1 MNDILTSLLKA
12 IDHPILAAIIILCIA
27 LTFIFKDKIFT
38 YITLPSLQVKKNN
51 SVHKIKSLES
61 HDVFNTLY
69 RVRNEVKNSKFYTH
83 GDFDATKTKMCSD
96 FANFK
101 VEVCYKGFK
110 DFISDD
116 DLDTMQKD
124 KLKIEIT
131 KLQNKLH
138 EKYIE
143 QIKDHWRR
151 RGIALA
157 DAEYIVDLFENFRY
171 DVLASF
177 EHRINSIF
185 GTSYHK
191 NNFDL
196 MLAVLEMWAMGID
209 LLPKDMQT
217 TFESVN
223 GRFKKIDY
231 GT

>member
-1 MNDILTSLLKA
+1 
-12 IDHPILAAIIILCIA
+12 
-27 LTFIFKDKIFT
+27 
-38 YITLPSLQVKKNN
+38 
-51 SVHKIKSLES
+51 
-61 HDVFNTLY
+61 
-69 RVRNEVKNSKFYTH
+69 
-83 GDFDATKTKMCSD
+83 MCND

-101 VEVCYKGFK
+101 ADVCYQGFK
-110 DFISDD
+110 DFISDEG
-116 DLDTMQKD
+116 LENMQKD

-151 RGIALA
+151 RGISLE
-157 DAEYIVDLFENFRY
+157 DAEYIVDLFEKFRY
-171 DVLASF
+171 DVLVSF

-191 NNFDL
+191 SNFDL
-196 MLAVLEMWAMGID
+196 MLATMEMWAMGID

-223 GRFKKIDY
+223 GRFKNVDY
-231 GT
+231 

>member
-1 MNDILTSLLKA
+1 MNDLLPSLLRA
-12 IDHPILAAIIILCIA
+12 IDHPLLATIIILCIA
-27 LTFIFKDKIFT
+27 LTFIFKDKIFN
-38 YITLPSLQVKKNN
+38 YITLSSINKKKNN
-51 SVHKIKSLES
+51 HAFKIKNLES

-69 RVRNEVKNSKFYTH
+69 RVKNEVKNTKFYTH
-83 GDFDATKTKMCSD
+83 GEFDATKTKMCSD

-101 VEVCYKGFK
+101 TDVCYKGFK
-110 DFISDD
+110 DFISDES
-116 DLDTMQKD
+116 LETMQKD

-151 RGIALA
+151 KGISLD
-157 DAEYIVDLFENFRY
+157 DAEYIVDLFEKFRY
-171 DVLASF
+171 DVLVSF

-185 GTSYHK
+185 STSYHK

-196 MLAVLEMWAMGID
+196 MLAIIEMWAMGID

-223 GRFKKIDY
+223 GRFKELDY

>member
-1 MNDILTSLLKA
+1 MNDILTPLLKA
-12 IDHPILAAIIILCIA
+12 IDHPGLAAAIILFIA
-27 LTFIFKDKIFT
+27 LAFIFKDTIFS
-38 YITLPSLQVKKNN
+38 YITQKSYKRKVSKDTF
-51 SVHKIKSLES
+51 VIKDMES
-61 HDVFNTLY
+61 HDIFNTLY
-69 RVRNEVKNSKFYTH
+69 RVKNEVKNSKFYTH
-83 GDFDATKTKMCSD
+83 GEFDATKTKMCSD

-101 VEVCYKGFK
+101 ADVCYQGFK
-110 DFISDD
+110 DFISDES
-116 DLDTMQKD
+116 LETMAKD
-124 KLKIEIT
+124 KLKIEVT

-151 RGIALA
+151 KGVKLD
-157 DAEYIVDLFENFRY
+157 DAEYIIKLFEKFRY
-171 DVLASF
+171 DVLVSF

-196 MLAVLEMWAMGID
+196 MLAIFEMWAMGID

-223 GRFKKIDY
+223 GKFKKLDY
-231 GT
+231 

>member
-1 MNDILTSLLKA
+1 MNDILTPLLKA
-12 IDHPILAAIIILCIA
+12 VDHPILAAAIILSIA
-27 LTFIFKDKIFT
+27 LAFIFKDKIFS
-38 YITLPSLQVKKNN
+38 YITQSSYKRKSSRSPYY
-51 SVHKIKSLES
+51 IKDLES

-69 RVRNEVKNSKFYTH
+69 RVKNEVKNSKFYTH
-83 GDFDATKTKMCSD
+83 GKFDATKTKMCSD

-101 VEVCYKGFK
+101 ADVCYQGFK
-110 DFISDD
+110 DFISDEG
-116 DLDTMQKD
+116 LETMAKD
-124 KLKIEIT
+124 KLKIEVT

-151 RGIALA
+151 KGVKLD
-157 DAEYIVDLFENFRY
+157 DAEYIVELFEKFRY
-171 DVLASF
+171 DVLVSF

-191 NNFDL
+191 SNFDL
-196 MLAVLEMWAMGID
+196 MLAIFEMWAMGID

-223 GRFKKIDY
+223 GRFQELDY
-231 GT
+231 